1 MKCIESL
8 SFVQPFP
15 GGIQPVKTNTRRVDE
30 PQTENLNLATGQL
43 QGFEFK
49 ESFCL
54 VVMTGPGKG
63 TVHNL
68 SCGQTS
74 LGRSERT
81 DLPVVGKGISRVH
94 ATLMV
99 EDEKVTLVDNGSTN
113 GVFVQGVR
121 VRERRLFPGD
131 VFGLGPELKVRLEST
146 DGGLH
151 ELIEEMYRSSKIDA
165 LTNLMNRRA
174 FEERMDEEFSVTRR
188 HGLVSCLAILDIDHF
203 KTINDTRG
211 HDAGDEVLREVAAI
225 IQREVRTGDLVGRW
239 GGEEFVV
246 YVRQSDLEGAK
257 KLLDRLRNTV
267 HETSVKVEGGDDINV
282 TFSAGVVS
290 LHESNDWRKSLG
302 KADEGLYQS
311 KESGRNRVTEVS

>member
-1 MKCIESL
+1 M
-8 SFVQPFP
+8 
-15 GGIQPVKTNTRRVDE
+15 DE
-30 PQTENLNLATGQL
+30 PLTENLNLSTGQL

-68 SCGQTS
+68 SYGQTT

-94 ATLMV
+94 ATLLV
-99 EDEKVTLVDNGSTN
+99 EDGKVTLVDNGSTN

-121 VRERRLFPGD
+121 VKEKHLFPGD

-151 ELIEEMYRSSKIDA
+151 ELIDEMYRSSKIDA
-165 LTNLMNRRA
+165 LTNLLNRRA
-174 FEERMDEEFSVTRR
+174 FEERIDEEFSVTRR
-188 HGLVSCLAILDIDHF
+188 HGLLSCLAILDIDHF
-203 KTINDTRG
+203 KSINDNYG
-211 HDAGDEVLREVAAI
+211 HDGGDDVLREVARI
-225 IQREVRTGDLVGRW
+225 LQKEVRTGDLVGRW

-246 YVRQSDLEGAK
+246 YVRQSDIDGAT
-257 KLLDRLRNTV
+257 KLLDRLRNIVGSTP
-267 HETSVKVEGGDDINV
+267 VKVEGENEIKV

-290 LHESNDWRKSLG
+290 LENSNDWRKSLTQ
-302 KADEGLYQS
+302 ADEALYQS
-311 KESGRNRVTEVS
+311 KERGRNCVTKVS